1 MAGCPE
7 KMEECAKK
15 CNRPVF
21 PQMKELFPSQREKKK
36 KIQEISIR
44 KAKIA
49 ENQKSEWAM

>member
-36 KIQEISIR
+36 NNSRNIYKES
-44 KAKIA
+44 
-49 ENQKSEWAM
+49 